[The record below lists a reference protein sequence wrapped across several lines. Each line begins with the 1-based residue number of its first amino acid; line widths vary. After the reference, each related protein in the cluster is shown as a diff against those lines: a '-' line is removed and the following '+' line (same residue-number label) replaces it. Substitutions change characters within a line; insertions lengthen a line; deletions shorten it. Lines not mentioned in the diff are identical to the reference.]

1 VRKASILAQ
10 DVVFQKKPP
19 LPPSPP
25 ARVMRPAPVLK
36 LLGSPVFQGGRGR
49 AATFGGKNGKLRS
62 FTPDRTARRSCSRM
76 RWRAA
81 ARQTG
86 LKIGGVRPGRDD
98 PLVKIDPPRDP
109 PFLTSRRSH
118 PCIYPCVSLSFLTTR
133 YGSQDQPTRLPR
145 RDWASRPVTRNGS
158 TNCKVSL
165 DRRGPKLR
173 PDDCGDGD
181 GPTPPFRTIQ
191 ARPKDLPPGR
201 W

>member
-118 PCIYPCVSLSFLTTR
+118 PCIGPCVSLSFLTTR
-133 YGSQDQPTRLPR
+133 YGSQDQPTKEGLGVK
-145 RDWASRPVTRNGS
+145 ASDEKRVDKLQGVTRPARSQTAAGR
-158 TNCKVSL
+158 L
-165 DRRGPKLR
+165 WRRRR
-173 PDDCGDGD
+173 PDASIQNDS
-181 GPTPPFRTIQ
+181 GPPQGPAT
-191 ARPKDLPPGR
+191 GSVVG
-201 W
+201 